1 MTHEQKT
8 DTAAQEEVAVM
19 KPREKRVFALEN
31 FELKEVR
38 VCEAK
43 RRTEERCVYYW
54 ISTSVVSGN
63 LHCYIMLMHC
73 FYLRLTSLVADSRN
87 GYVRPS

>member
-1 MTHEQKT
+1 MNPSVTHEQKT

-43 RRTEERCVYYW
+43 RRTEERCVYW
-54 ISTSVVSGN
+54 I
-63 LHCYIMLMHC
+63 
-73 FYLRLTSLVADSRN
+73 
-87 GYVRPS
+87 GYRRPSSRTICTVTLC